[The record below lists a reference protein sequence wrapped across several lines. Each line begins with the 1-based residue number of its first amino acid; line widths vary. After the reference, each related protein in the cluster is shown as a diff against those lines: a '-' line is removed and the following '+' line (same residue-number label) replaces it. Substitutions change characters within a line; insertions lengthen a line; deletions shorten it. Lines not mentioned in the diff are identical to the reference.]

1 MKHDMSTILSRK
13 LGKLPDKFWYQLNGK
28 SAQENLEEQRERSY
42 SDLKEEE
49 SDELQI
55 TSETN
60 Y

>member
-55 TSETN
+55 TSEV
-60 Y
+60 